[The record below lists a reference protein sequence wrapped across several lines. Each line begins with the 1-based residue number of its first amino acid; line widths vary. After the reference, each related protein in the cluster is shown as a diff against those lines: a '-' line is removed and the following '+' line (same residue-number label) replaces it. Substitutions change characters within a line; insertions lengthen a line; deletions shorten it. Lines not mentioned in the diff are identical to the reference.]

1 LTTPKSGF
9 KTHEHTSDQKQN
21 MISGQK
27 LDSKKL
33 YMEVVKQ
40 LSKDSYGA
48 GHVPISSEVLELL
61 SA

>member
-1 LTTPKSGF
+1 MTTPKSGF
-9 KTHEHTSDQKQN
+9 KTHENTSDQN
-21 MISGQK
+21 ISGQK